1 VSKLTKQ
8 LNSLKDHP
16 QAGWVSSDTKDR
28 GREVLMAAIGGDRP
42 QVVEVEN
49 QEGVASYYGWN
60 AIRMFTRPVT
70 AGALVFVLLFG
81 GWFTTAHAASASLP
95 GDTLYG
101 LKLVTERAQLAVSST
116 ERRAVLHT
124 EFAQRRLEEVAVLQS
139 RGDSVLVSQA
149 MEAFRDELQGAQEE
163 LLILREDGNVETI
176 AIASVIDQKVGDLN
190 DSLTS
195 LEGAEETIDDVDESK
210 KVAREVSDSAVGTIV
225 DAHEAG
231 ETEESK
237 LALEQ
242 SFKNEYIALVSRQT
256 FDAGRIAVIEQA
268 LKNVD
273 DPSTVLNGNDLRS
286 MNFEVD
292 SATDSVARA
301 MDLAA
306 SDGYRSAFEIL
317 READEILL
325 NLEAQIAEIEF
336 AILNPELDEEESID
350 ETEENESVEVY
361 EIKDEP
367 TDEAQQVEV
376 EINDNGE
383 LEIKLKDESI
393 E

>member
-1 VSKLTKQ
+1 
-8 LNSLKDHP
+8 
-16 QAGWVSSDTKDR
+16 
-28 GREVLMAAIGGDRP
+28 
-42 QVVEVEN
+42 
-49 QEGVASYYGWN
+49 
-60 AIRMFTRPVT
+60 
-70 AGALVFVLLFG
+70 
-81 GWFTTAHAASASLP
+81 
-95 GDTLYG
+95 
-101 LKLVTERAQLAVSST
+101 
-116 ERRAVLHT
+116 VLHT